1 MNQKSRQI
9 VLLSN
14 MEKWAKKIK
23 KESEGW
29 RNKVE
34 TVFRKEIHEGC
45 SAPKDIK
52 FSLHSDVDFALDE
65 LLDYIGTAKDD
76 LD

>member
-1 MNQKSRQI
+1 
-9 VLLSN
+9 
-14 MEKWAKKIK
+14 MEVWARKIK
-23 KESEGW
+23 KETAWW

-76 LD
+76 LEL